1 MIQRIFAVSLLAAA
15 FAAASAPAF
24 ADRDAVQFFSNIRVA
39 PDSTVGDAVCFFCSV
54 NVEGEVQGD
63 VVVFFGNVHIAGRAN
78 HDVVDFFGK
87 VTADDN
93 TQIGDDL
100 VSFFG
105 AVRLGEN
112 VSVGKD
118 LVAVFGLLRAPESVT
133 VGGDHVAIP
142 AWIVFAPLI
151 FVGLVVILIVHEV
164 HARRRRQFLRGYTFP
179 PRP

>member
-39 PDSTVGDAVCFFCSV
+39 PDATVHDAICFFCSV
-54 NVEGEVQGD
+54 NVQGEVKGD
-63 VVVFFGNVHIAGRAN
+63 AVAFFGNVHIAGRAN
-78 HDVVDFFGK
+78 HDVVNFFGQ
-87 VTADDN
+87 VSADDN

-105 AVRLGEN
+105 TVRLGEN

-118 LVAVFGLLRAPESVT
+118 LVAIFGIVRAPESVA
-133 VGGDHVAIP
+133 VGGDRVGIP
-142 AWIVFAPLI
+142 AWIVFGPLI
-151 FVGLVVILIVHEV
+151 LVGLVVILIVHELRA
-164 HARRRRQFLRGYTFP
+164 HRRRQFLRGYTFP